1 MRAQCAVFWGQKL
14 FKDDIYS
21 AHTLTQNPHI
31 KPVSPRCAVALLQLG
46 PMIIWHSV
54 TTALTVDTLSS
65 NRSKQSCQRPGQ
77 LPLKPL
83 AVCCRKPRGPVSWRW
98 PHWGSP
104 LLSQTEDAL
113 ATLYSCLILK
123 LTPRASTWTITSHFT
138 GGETEA

>member
-83 AVCCRKPRGPVSWRW
+83 AVCCRKPRGQCPGGGHTGEAHCSVRQKM
-98 PHWGSP
+98 H
-104 LLSQTEDAL
+104 LLL
-113 ATLYSCLILK
+113 YTLV
-123 LTPRASTWTITSHFT
+123 
-138 GGETEA
+138 